1 MLRFFRLA
9 RWIVQVQMGINALKI
24 IGVIRELPHFIR
36 DVFLFRK
43 AYQGGVELLPCLT
56 DRHEEG
62 GTARGEY
69 FWQDLY
75 VARKIFRADPQRHI
89 DIGSRVDGFVAHVA
103 SYRQIEVFDI
113 RPIAAKVPGVIFRQA
128 DLTRLD
134 SEFVECCDSLSC
146 LHALEHF
153 GLGRYGDPLDP
164 NGHVSGL
171 SNMANLL
178 STGGVFYLS
187 VPIGRAR
194 VQFNAHRV
202 FDPFALIKI
211 AEQNKLSLESFAFID
226 HSDVLNESIAP
237 EHNFKSLSECNYALG
252 IFVFRKG

>member
-1 MLRFFRLA
+1 MFRFIRLA
-9 RWIVQVQMGINALKI
+9 RWILYGQMGINAHKVFV
-24 IGVIRELPHFIR
+24 VIRELPHFIR
-36 DVFLFRK
+36 DASRFRK
-43 AYQGGVELLPCLT
+43 VYQGEFEWLPCLT

-75 VARKIFRADPQRHI
+75 VARKIFGANPQRHI

-103 SYRQIEVFDI
+103 SFRQIEVFDI
-113 RPIAAKVPGVIFRQA
+113 RPIAAKVPGVVFRQA

-134 SEFVECCDSLSC
+134 SEFVGCCDSLSC
-146 LHALEHF
+146 LHAMEHF

-164 NGHVSGL
+164 NGHVAGL

-178 STGGVFYLS
+178 SSGGVFYLS

-202 FDPFALIKI
+202 FDPFALIKL

-226 HSDVLNESIAP
+226 RSDVLNESAAP
-237 EHNFKSLSECNYALG
+237 EQDFKILSECNYALG
-252 IFVFRKG
+252 IFIFRKG